1 MMWRSVVAT
10 FVLLWASH
18 VWAAIDVY
26 HFDSAE
32 QEIQFQ
38 ELSAA
43 LRCPKCQNNTIADS
57 NAALAKD
64 LRQKVYE
71 MTKEGKSRQDIV
83 DYMVARYGDF
93 ITYNP
98 PLTLGTLILWVGPL
112 LVLMFGLV
120 MIWYCSRRSSLESH
134 ESDNWDSSKEER
146 LNTLLAR
153 FEKEVNRK

>member
-1 MMWRSVVAT
+1 MMWRSVVAV

-32 QEIQFQ
+32 QEAQFQ
-38 ELSAA
+38 ELSST

-71 MTKEGKSRQDIV
+71 MTMEGKSRQDIV

-98 PLTLGTLILWVGPL
+98 PLTLGTLILWVGPFFVL
-112 LVLMFGLV
+112 LFGVV
-120 MIWYCSRRSSLESH
+120 MMWHCSRRSLLESH
-134 ESDNWDSSKEER
+134 DSEQWDSNKEER
-146 LNTLLAR
+146 LNTLLAHA
-153 FEKEVNRK
+153 EKEVSRK